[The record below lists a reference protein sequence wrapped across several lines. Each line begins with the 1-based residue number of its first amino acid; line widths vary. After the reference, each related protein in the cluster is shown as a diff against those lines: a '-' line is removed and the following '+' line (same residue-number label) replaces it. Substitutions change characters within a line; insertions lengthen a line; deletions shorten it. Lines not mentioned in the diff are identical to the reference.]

1 MVSRDRVEAV
11 IQRLRPIIQAD
22 GGDIELVD
30 VQENRARIRMS
41 GNCVG
46 CPSAQMTLYFGIEMA
61 LKEEIPEF
69 EELLVV

>member
-1 MVSRDRVEAV
+1 MIPKERVETV
-11 IQRLRPIIQAD
+11 ISRLRPIIQAD
-22 GGDIELVD
+22 GGDIELVEVVD
-30 VQENRARIRMS
+30 NKARVRMS

-46 CPSAQMTLYFGIEMA
+46 CPSAQMTLFMGIEMA

>member
-1 MVSRDRVEAV
+1 MVTRERVEAV
-11 IQRLRPIIQAD
+11 IERLRPIIQAD

-46 CPSAQMTLYFGIEMA
+46 CPSAQMTLYFGIETA

>member
-1 MVSRDRVEAV
+1 MVSRERVEAV

-30 VQENRARIRMS
+30 AQENRARIRMS

>member
-1 MVSRDRVEAV
+1 MVPRERVEAV
-11 IQRLRPIIQAD
+11 ISRLRPIIQAD

-30 VQENRARIRMS
+30 VIENKARVRMS

-46 CPSAQMTLYFGIEMA
+46 CPSAQMTLYMGIEMA

>member
-1 MVSRDRVEAV
+1 MVSRERVEAV